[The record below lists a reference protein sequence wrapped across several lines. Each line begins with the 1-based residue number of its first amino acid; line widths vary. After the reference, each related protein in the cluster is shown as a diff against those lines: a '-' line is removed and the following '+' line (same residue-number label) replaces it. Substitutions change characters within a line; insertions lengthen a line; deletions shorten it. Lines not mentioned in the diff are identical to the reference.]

1 MGVVTTSKKSHLGL
15 PLDPSRQRSWLKYT
29 NRKEFC
35 MNFKKYSEMELAMLA
50 SIATMTEYTAHRIA
64 RENGDLTPVVDED
77 CISAPEFSYL
87 NKPNAV
93 RPAIRRKETF
103 KKKAEQKTL
112 AQSLG
117 YDLSSEDNSKKVRD
131 LLSSNH
137 SDNAY
142 FKGYKAEKKYMSI
155 KEETNLM
162 EQEEMEKARE
172 AMLGEHKAAL
182 SAISDSIASMNSEL
196 ESYDST
202 IEAWE
207 NDYKELEELL
217 ELLSE
222 KLNDAKLKRNGVKKA
237 ISQKVIEKDIL
248 EEVQRRE
255 RISKFGW

>member
-1 MGVVTTSKKSHLGL
+1 
-15 PLDPSRQRSWLKYT
+15 
-29 NRKEFC
+29 
-35 MNFKKYSEMELAMLA
+35 MNFKKYNEMELAMLA

-87 NKPNAV
+87 KKPNAV
-93 RPAIRRKETF
+93 RHTKRRKATF
-103 KKKAEQKTL
+103 KKKAERKEL
-112 AQSLG
+112 AQKLG
-117 YDLSSEDNSKKVRD
+117 YNVGTEYNNKKVRD

-142 FKGYKAEKKYMSI
+142 FKGYKAEKKHMTI
-155 KEETNLM
+155 KEEMNLM
-162 EQEEMEKARE
+162 EQEAVEEARE
-172 AMLGEHKAAL
+172 TMLGEHKAAM
-182 SAISDSIASMNSEL
+182 SGFIDTIAYMNSEL

-202 IEAWE
+202 IEVWE

-222 KLNDAKLKRNGVKKA
+222 KLNDAKLKRNGIKKA

-255 RISKFGW
+255 RISRFGW